1 MTAHAILSASG
12 SKKWMTC
19 AMAPAME
26 HGLPDE
32 DSDFSREG
40 TYGHKLFELR
50 LRCFLGG
57 NDGADVEAAS
67 AACDPEQCPEAA
79 EFLTKEFSD
88 HVDEA
93 VNYTIRRIE
102 EFYAAYGAEN
112 VTVLLEQRL
121 DFSRWVPA
129 GFGTGDVVIIV
140 PGRIIV
146 IDLKMGA
153 GYYVDGVDNSQLK
166 LYALGAWVRYDML
179 YDFAEVEVVIH
190 QPRKDNVTGEVIDV
204 GQLLLWADK
213 EVMPR
218 AHLAW
223 AILQAKI
230 EGEDNWQR
238 VSFTV
243 NAGPTVYAEFVPG
256 EHCSSGFCKARFT
269 CPARLQKHMSLADE
283 DFALAEPDTLTI
295 EQLEDVAER
304 AQTLAE
310 WANDVRA
317 YLLRQAND
325 GKVTLQ
331 RYVLAEGRS
340 NRVIKDPVAAG
351 AELQRHGFSA
361 KDIYKD
367 PELIGITALE
377 KLVGAAKLREVL
389 GELIEKPKGATTLAL
404 ATSKNATIVAPR
416 RESADM
422 DFA

>member
-1 MTAHAILSASG
+1 MKLREPTPGELKPLAHAILSASG

-19 AMAPAME
+19 AMSAAME
-26 HGLPDE
+26 HGLPEE

-57 NDGADVEAAS
+57 HDGADIETER
-67 AACDPEQCPEAA
+67 AACDPDQCPEAA

-93 VNYTIRRIE
+93 VNYTIARIE
-102 EFYAAYGAEN
+102 ELWVKYGFEN

-121 DFSRWVPA
+121 DFSRWVPQ

-179 YDFAEVEVVIH
+179 YDFEEVEVVIH
-190 QPRKDNVTGEVIDV
+190 QPRKENVGGEVIPVVD
-204 GQLLLWADK
+204 LLAWAGT
-213 EVMPR
+213 EVAPR

-223 AILQAKI
+223 ANLQARI
-230 EGEDNWQR
+230 EGKTIVGQE
-238 VSFTV
+238 FT
-243 NAGPTVYAEFVPG
+243 PG

-269 CPARLQKHMSLADE
+269 CPARLEKHMSLADE

-304 AQTLAE
+304 AQTLAK

-340 NRVIKDPVAAG
+340 NRVITDPVKAAV
-351 AELQRHGFSA
+351 ALQHHGYA
-361 KDIYKD
+361 ARDIYKD
-367 PELIGITALE
+367 PELVGITQLE
-377 KLVGAAKLREVL
+377 KLVGAAKLKEVL

-404 ATSKNATIVAPR
+404 ADSKNVTVVAPR
-416 RESADM
+416 RESAET